1 MLVDYQKRL
10 YEVNEI
16 LNYLPQE
23 DYNKIPVDIIQ
34 FIQNNMEKDYYR
46 SINKQKAFENQELN
60 RDTIAILSYI
70 NTEYLLN
77 QEQKDFMEQIHI
89 QNEINMQ
96 NEIKDKYNVDELFK
110 KKIKQ
115 TVNIN
120 ENLEIITKD
129 DNLKF
134 WKKIIRKIKN
144 VLKFTK

>member
-34 FIQNNMEKDYYR
+34 FIQNNMEKDYYW
-46 SINKQKAFENQELN
+46 SINKEKAFENQELN

-89 QNEINMQ
+89 QNDINMQ